1 HSNVILD
8 TGSPIPL
15 LLPLSTCPTCN
26 RGQLEQRPHNLFDPS
41 LSSTFTST
49 NPAIPVQLSF
59 GSAGGGTVPY
69 STPQGANCTVV
80 RDTLTVGAHKIKNQ
94 QFLLCDEYSEGLRDQ
109 FADGIL
115 GLSSVASGAWP
126 DGNQTEYGAVLAGLA
141 GVKEFSVDFEEGRI
155 VFGGGSNRGDRE
167 GVKNV
172 KLEEELSKSRG
183 GWVVETRWE
192 GGDNDHDHDGGGE
205 EAQEAAVALL
215 DTGSAVMVTPDFD
228 TARRLYGSMSRDIRP
243 IDSLGSWGVECE
255 VWEKMGRDV
264 KFVVGGSR
272 GEKVEVVVK
281 KEFLNVGEYP
291 GQPGICQGLFLHP
304 LTQAREPLRGRPA
317 WIFGNALLRGYVTV
331 WNWEEMSVGFGKV
344 RGDPER

>member
-1 HSNVILD
+1 MMKSVNCVYCLRKKILVQGLVPKEEEMWPD
-8 TGSPIPL
+8 PEKCPDIADYQVVTS
-15 LLPLSTCPTCN
+15 PLSS
-26 RGQLEQRPHNLFDPS
+26 RPFMPAFLDQCFHHPYFQQAALLIVRRLCTQDGR
-41 LSSTFTST
+41 ST
-49 NPAIPVQLSF
+49 
-59 GSAGGGTVPY
+59 
-69 STPQGANCTVV
+69 
-80 RDTLTVGAHKIKNQ
+80 
-94 QFLLCDEYSEGLRDQ
+94 
-109 FADGIL
+109 
-115 GLSSVASGAWP
+115 
-126 DGNQTEYGAVLAGLA
+126 
-141 GVKEFSVDFEEGRI
+141 
-155 VFGGGSNRGDRE
+155 GSNRYQDYAPHGRVLE
-167 GVKNV
+167 TLVQEIRKV

-205 EAQEAAVALL
+205 EAQETAVALL

-264 KFVVGGSR
+264 KFVVGGSG

-344 RGDPER
+344 RENPEEKKRCGRKASR